1 MQAVKLQITPEILN
15 LIAEI
20 DEFKG
25 GWKAFRNLAPER
37 LEALRRVATVESVA
51 SSTRIEGAK
60 LTDREVENLLQNLE
74 QQKFTTRD
82 EQVVAGYAE
91 VMRLLF
97 ESYSTIPL
105 TENYLKQLH
114 ALLLKHSEKDERHRG
129 AYKTL
134 SNNVAAFDQN
144 GKEIGIIF
152 ETTTP
157 FATPAQMQQLVE
169 WSNQAMEDKI
179 LHPLLVVAMFVVRF
193 LAIHPFQDGN
203 GRLSRIMTTLL
214 LLKTGYVYVPYSS
227 MESVVEANKEGYYLA
242 LRRTQTTLQQTEPE
256 WEHWLLFFLRT
267 LKTQK
272 DNLLKKVER
281 EQYFLQ
287 AMPQLSAD
295 ILELAKES
303 GRITTG
309 EIMLATQAKRA
320 TIKNRLAELVNSNL
334 LEQHGQGK
342 GTWYALPN
350 ATVTETKGS
359 GVVNESNLTSYSC
372 SPSRHHNPCRRCHCK
387 RSKLKPA
394 GWRQRR
400 K

>member
-1 MQAVKLQITPEILN
+1 MQVVKLQITPEILN

-60 LTDREVENLLQNLE
+60 LTDREVKNLLQNFE
-74 QQKFTTRD
+74 KQKFTTRD
-82 EQVVAGYAE
+82 EQEVAGYAE

-97 ESYSTIPL
+97 DSYSTIPL

-114 ALLLKHSEKDERHRG
+114 AMLLKHSEKDERHRG

-134 SNNVAAFDQN
+134 SNNVEAFDQN

-152 ETTTP
+152 ETTIP
-157 FATPAQMQQLVE
+157 FATPAQMQHLVE

-179 LHPLLVVAMFVVRF
+179 LHPLLVVAVFVVRF

-267 LKTQK
+267 LKKQK

-309 EIMLATQAKRA
+309 EILLATQAKRA
-320 TIKNRLAELVNSNL
+320 TIKNRLTELVNSKL

-359 GVVNESNLTSYSC
+359 G
-372 SPSRHHNPCRRCHCK
+372 RGK
-387 RSKLKPA
+387 
-394 GWRQRR
+394 
-400 K
+400 